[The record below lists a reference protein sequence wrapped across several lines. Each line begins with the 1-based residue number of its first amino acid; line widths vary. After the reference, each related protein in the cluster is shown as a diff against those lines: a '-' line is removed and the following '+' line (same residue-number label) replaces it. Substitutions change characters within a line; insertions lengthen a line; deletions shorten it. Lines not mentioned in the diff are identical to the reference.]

1 MYEHNYL
8 AQHLRKASI
17 NHEQDIFAESRD
29 APSMSYGELFSG
41 AELIATNLQ
50 AMGLQTGDR
59 VAVQA
64 KKSLTVIQLYLGVIL
79 AGGVYLPLN
88 TDYTATEVDY
98 FLGNA
103 RPVFLVCDP
112 AKYES
117 LIPVATDA
125 GVKNT
130 LTLDSEG
137 EGSLVDA
144 LKVSADELVKVPR
157 GKNDLAAILY
167 TSGTTGLS
175 KGAMLSHGA
184 LASNALVLADYWQF
198 SRQDVLIHA
207 LPIFHTHG
215 LFVATNIALIVGCRL
230 IFMPRFSPDAII
242 EAMPKATSLMGVP
255 TFYTRL
261 LMHPKLTEA
270 LTSNMRLFIS
280 GSAPMLTETHEQWQQ
295 ITGHT
300 ILERYGMTETN
311 MNTSNPYEGERRI
324 GTVGFAL
331 PGVDLRLTDSDCVE
345 VSPGEI
351 GSIEVRGLNV
361 FSGYWQMPEKTRQE
375 LREDGW
381 FITGDLGCIDAEGY
395 LSIVGRSKDLI
406 ISGGFNIYPK
416 EIESLIDRIDGVL
429 ESAVIGI
436 ADDDFGEKVIAVVV
450 AEPDQTTSAELIQ
463 NSLSS
468 LIAKFKQ
475 PRQIH
480 FVDALPRNA
489 MGKVQKNQLR
499 ETFSA

>member
-1 MYEHNYL
+1 MYEYNYL

-17 NHEQDIFAESRD
+17 NREQDVFAESKD
-29 APSMSYGELFSG
+29 AAAMSYSDLFSG
-41 AELIATNLQ
+41 AELIAANLQ
-50 AMGLQTGDR
+50 AMGLQPGDR

-64 KKSLTVIQLYLGVIL
+64 DKSLTVIQLYLGVIL

-88 TDYTATEVDY
+88 TDYTANEVGY

-103 RPVFLVCDP
+103 TPVFFVCDP

-117 LIPVATDA
+117 LIPVATNA

-130 LTLDSEG
+130 LTLDSQG
-137 EGSLVDA
+137 KGSFADA
-144 LKVSADELVKVPR
+144 LKVSVDELVEVQR
-157 GKNDLAAILY
+157 GKDDLAAILY

-175 KGAMLSHGA
+175 KGAMLSHDA

-198 SRQDVLIHA
+198 SRDDVLIHA

-215 LFVATNIALIVGCRL
+215 LFVATNIALVVGCRL

-242 EAMPKATSLMGVP
+242 EAIPRASCLMGVP

-261 LMHPKLTEA
+261 LSHPKLSES
-270 LTSNMRLFIS
+270 LTSGMRLFIS

-295 ITGHT
+295 KTGHT

-324 GTVGFAL
+324 GTVGFPL
-331 PGVDLRLTDSDCVE
+331 PGVELRLTDDGNNE
-345 VSPGEI
+345 VQQGEI
-351 GSIEVRGLNV
+351 GNIEVRGPNV

-375 LREDGW
+375 LRDDGW
-381 FITGDLGCIDAEGY
+381 FITGDLGFIDADGY

-406 ISGGFNIYPK
+406 ISGGYNIYPK
-416 EIESLIDRIDGVL
+416 EIESLIDRIEGVL

-450 AEPDQTTSAELIQ
+450 AEPGQTVSAELIQ
-463 NSLSS
+463 ETLSS
-468 LIAKFKQ
+468 LIARFKQ

-499 ETFSA
+499 ETYSA

>member
-1 MYEHNYL
+1 MYEYNYL

-17 NHEQDIFAESRD
+17 GRDEDIFAQSKD
-29 APSMSYGELFSG
+29 ATPMSYNDLFSG
-41 AELIATNLQ
+41 AELIAANLQ
-50 AMGLQTGDR
+50 AMGLQPGDR

-64 KKSLTVIQLYLGVIL
+64 DKSLTVIQLYLGVIL

-88 TDYTATEVDY
+88 TEYTANEIGY

-103 RPVFLVCDP
+103 SPMLFVCDP

-117 LIPVATDA
+117 LTPVTTET
-125 GVKNT
+125 GVKYV
-130 LTLDSEG
+130 LTLDSNG
-137 EGSLVDA
+137 EGSFIDA
-144 LKVSADELVKVPR
+144 LKVSADELVEVPR
-157 GKNDLAAILY
+157 GKDDLAAILY

-175 KGAMLSHGA
+175 KGAMLSHDA

-198 SRQDVLIHA
+198 SREDVLIHA

-215 LFVATNIALIVGCRL
+215 LFVATNIALVVGCSL

-242 EAMPKATSLMGVP
+242 EAMPGASCLMGVP

-261 LMHPKLTEA
+261 LTHPKLTEA

-280 GSAPMLTETHEQWQQ
+280 GSAPMLTETHQQWQKK
-295 ITGHT
+295 TGHT

-311 MNTSNPYEGERRI
+311 MNTSNPYEGERKV
-324 GTVGFAL
+324 GTVGFPL
-331 PGVDLRLTDSDCVE
+331 PGVDLRITDDGSTE
-345 VSPGEI
+345 ITQGEI
-351 GSIEVRGLNV
+351 GNIEVRGPNV

-381 FITGDLGCIDAEGY
+381 FITGDLGFIDADGY

-406 ISGGFNIYPK
+406 ISGGYNVYPK
-416 EIESLIDRIDGVL
+416 EIESLIDEVEGVA

-436 ADDDFGEKVIAVVV
+436 ADNDLGEQVIAVVV
-450 AEPDQTTSAELIQ
+450 TEPNQSITAESIQ
-463 NSLSS
+463 DHLSG
-468 LIAKFKQ
+468 LMAKFKQ
-475 PRQIH
+475 PRHIH
-480 FVDALPRNA
+480 FVEALPRNA

-499 ETFSA
+499 ETYSA